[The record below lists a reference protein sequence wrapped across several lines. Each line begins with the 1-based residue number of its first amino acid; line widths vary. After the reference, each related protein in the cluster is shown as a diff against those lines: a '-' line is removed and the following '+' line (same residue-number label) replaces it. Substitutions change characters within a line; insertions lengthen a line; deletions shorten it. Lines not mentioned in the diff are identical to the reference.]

1 MKDHQQNH
9 CPCSEHLINFVFL
22 FIEPPMSLPAGWP
35 QIPQLFVR
43 QSWDLST
50 CMTPAVNK
58 VTSHLEL
65 LQTIIEE
72 WCAATEADLRS
83 RLSSAA
89 TLVAK
94 SRATSTTS
102 QYTTNQGL

>member
-1 MKDHQQNH
+1 
-9 CPCSEHLINFVFL
+9 
-22 FIEPPMSLPAGWP
+22 MS
-35 QIPQLFVR
+35 
-43 QSWDLST
+43 
-50 CMTPAVNK
+50 PAVNK

-89 TLVAK
+89 TLAVK

-102 QYTTNQGL
+102 QYTAFQGIYNYMNYICMQTMSTIYHIVSTFSL